1 LAVIIRAIKLAT
13 TVTIDLMLPH
23 KALAI
28 ITVRSFTSTL
38 AMEEGI
44 IILLLLYW
52 CWLSPIPGWSS
63 GI

>member
-1 LAVIIRAIKLAT
+1 LAVIIRAKLAT

-38 AMEEGI
+38 AMEEGDYNI
-44 IILLLLYW
+44 IAIILVLAV
-52 CWLSPIPGWSS
+52 PHT
-63 GI
+63 

>member
-1 LAVIIRAIKLAT
+1 MAVIIRAKLAT

-38 AMEEGI
+38 AMEEGDYNI
-44 IILLLLYW
+44 IAIILVLAV
-52 CWLSPIPGWSS
+52 PHT
-63 GI
+63 